1 MSLGIEMHEWR
12 KQLVEKLLLNG
23 VKAEELEKYV
33 NAAEMAIYGNQTA
46 TVTIECPFKFAEEL
60 KAILQDFSNK
70 NGCYV
75 IAKTDS

>member
-1 MSLGIEMHEWR
+1 MFDWR
-12 KQLVEKLLLNG
+12 KQTVEKLLLNG

-46 TVTIECPFKFAEEL
+46 IVTIECPFKFAEEL

-75 IAKTDS
+75 IAKTGS

>member
-1 MSLGIEMHEWR
+1 MSLNTEMFDWR
-12 KQLVEKLLLNG
+12 KQMVEKLLLNG

-46 TVTIECPFKFAEEL
+46 IVTIECPFKFAEEL

-75 IAKTDS
+75 IAKTGS

>member
-1 MSLGIEMHEWR
+1 MSLNTEMFDWR
-12 KQLVEKLLLNG
+12 KQMVEKLLLNG

-75 IAKTDS
+75 IAKTGS